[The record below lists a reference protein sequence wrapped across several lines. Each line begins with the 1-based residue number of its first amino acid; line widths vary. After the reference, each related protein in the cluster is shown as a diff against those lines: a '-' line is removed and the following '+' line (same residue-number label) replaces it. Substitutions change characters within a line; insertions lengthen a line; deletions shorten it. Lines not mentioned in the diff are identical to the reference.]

1 MKRRDAFE
9 IYTNYLLASPTKA
22 TATGL
27 SVVLDNQM
35 KHDYISD
42 FLGDKSLNSKAYWKE
57 IKPFVRQIEGEEAYL
72 SIDDT
77 IIEKPHTTE
86 NDIICYHWD
95 HSKNKSVKGINLLI
109 FLMSNEKMEK

>member
-27 SVVLDNQM
+27 SAVLDNQM

-42 FLGDKSLNSKAYWKE
+42 FLADKSLVSNIPEPLFKHPYGLFNPCPVSPVPLVE
-57 IKPFVRQIEGEEAYL
+57 PHLPLVCSLLVRR
-72 SIDDT
+72 
-77 IIEKPHTTE
+77 K
-86 NDIICYHWD
+86 DITPQRIAICIR
-95 HSKNKSVKGINLLI
+95 N
-109 FLMSNEKMEK
+109 